1 MDNLGI
7 TNYGT
12 LNRTYSSSL
21 ESSASHTESTA
32 SSGST
37 LDMNDFL
44 RLLAAQFE
52 NQDVMNPTDNTEFI
66 AELAQFS
73 SLQAMSQL
81 TQYSQYQYAASLVG
95 KTVKVGTYD
104 TSGQYV
110 IKQGVVENTAFG
122 SDGCAILLDNNN
134 TVYKLS
140 DVVMVLK
147 DASSGDSSSGDSS
160 DTPSTP
166 DTPDDSDSSSTPD
179 TT

>member
-12 LNRTYSSSL
+12 LSRTYSSSL
-21 ESSASHTESTA
+21 ESSANNSKTRTP
-32 SSGST
+32 SSSS

-44 RLLAAQFE
+44 SLLAAQFE

-66 AELAQFS
+66 SELAQFS

-95 KTVKVGTYD
+95 KNVEVGTYD

-110 IKQGVVENTAFG
+110 LTKGVVENTAFG
-122 SDGCAILLDNNN
+122 SDGCGLLLVGNN

-140 DVVMVLK
+140 DVVMVMK
-147 DASSGDSSSGDSS
+147 DASSGDSSSDNSNGGSDNSS
-160 DTPSTP
+160 NSTTTP
-166 DTPDDSDSSSTPD
+166 DTP
-179 TT
+179 